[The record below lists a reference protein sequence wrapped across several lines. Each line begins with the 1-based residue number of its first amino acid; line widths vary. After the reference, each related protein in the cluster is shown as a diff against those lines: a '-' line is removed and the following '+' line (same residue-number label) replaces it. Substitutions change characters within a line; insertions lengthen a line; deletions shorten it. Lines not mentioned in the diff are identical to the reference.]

1 MTWGNYQLREV
12 SREDLDYLYEWRNAD
27 NVRSFMM
34 NDDIIA
40 LDDHYSWFK
49 SIEGDN
55 RKKLMICLYEAKPIG
70 SVQFTIDVKNQT
82 CEWGFYIGDL
92 SSPPGSGS
100 MMGILAL
107 DYAFRQL
114 AVRKV
119 CAQVLD
125 FNVKS
130 LSYHRK
136 LGFEEEGL
144 LKSQIARNGK
154 FINVILFG
162 LLKEN
167 WEMVKP
173 FLLGEGEKREKD

>member
-1 MTWGNYQLREV
+1 MPPENYQLREV
-12 SREDLDYLYEWRNAD
+12 SKTDLAYLYEWRNAD
-27 NVRSFMM
+27 HVRLFMM

-40 LDDHYSWFK
+40 LENHYRWFK
-49 SIEGDN
+49 SLEGDN
-55 RKKLMICLYEAKPIG
+55 RRKLMICLYKEKPIG
-70 SVQFTIDVKNQT
+70 SVQFAIDAKNQT

-107 DYAFRQL
+107 DYAFGQL

-130 LSYHRK
+130 LAYHRK
-136 LGFEEEGL
+136 LGFEEEGI
-144 LKSQIARNGK
+144 LKSQIVRDGK
-154 FINVILFG
+154 FIDVVLFG
-162 LLKEN
+162 LLKEK
-167 WEMVKP
+167 WEVVKP
-173 FLLGEGEKREKD
+173 LLIGEGGKRERN